1 MKKED
6 GKVKEN
12 EEYDEDEEEDDYTGM
27 GCMNNIRMQS
37 HFDSSDDEII
47 NMQPIDLSQS
57 NNLGFRANFSISSPS
72 KYSKMSLSKM
82 SSASLIYKKKMDRLM
97 HSIKV

>member
-1 MKKED
+1 
-6 GKVKEN
+6 
-12 EEYDEDEEEDDYTGM
+12 
-27 GCMNNIRMQS
+27 
-37 HFDSSDDEII
+37 
-47 NMQPIDLSQS
+47 MQPIDLSQS

-97 HSIKV
+97 HSIKVQCVCDKDCACNKRYGESILEEEDANNIYGVFHRDWEEFVGSIVHFT